1 MENALVQVYT
11 GDGKGK
17 TTAAVGL
24 AVRALGNQFK
34 VRFLQF
40 FKSELSGEVKPLE
53 TMGAEV
59 SIHNHQDK
67 PSWTMNETEEHQ
79 LIEDTIE
86 GWKIFVDLIQSKS
99 YDLIVL
105 DEANHVLNRGY
116 ISKEE
121 VLDILEQA
129 KNTEVIFTG
138 RNAPDWLMERAD
150 LVTEMKMHKHP
161 FQQKIGSRTGIEK

>member
-53 TMGAEV
+53 TLGAQV

-67 PSWTMNETEEHQ
+67 PSWTMNAEEEKQ
-79 LIEDTIE
+79 LIEDTKQ
-86 GWKIFVDLIQSKS
+86 GWELFVELIKS
-99 YDLIVL
+99 RAYDLIVL

-116 ISKEE
+116 ISKAE
-121 VLDILEQA
+121 VLEILDLA
-129 KNTEVIFTG
+129 KNTEVVFTG
-138 RNAPDWLMERAD
+138 RNAPEWLMERAE

-161 FQQKIGSRTGIEK
+161 FQQKIAARNGIEK